1 MRRGARTVGVLT
13 AVVALLVTGVQQ
25 AAAVRPAIIGGVDA
39 DQEYPFMV
47 SLQSS
52 SGMHRCGGSL
62 VAPAWVVTAAH
73 CVRTRTRLIT
83 TARIGSTD
91 HTEGGEQVE
100 VAETVTHPDYDPKG
114 AGGDLALVRLA
125 TPVRAEPITLGTA
138 PVMGSET
145 RLLGWGQT
153 CPTEGCGPGP
163 RVLQQ
168 LDALVVE
175 ATGCTAEFAAE
186 VELCTGTAEG
196 DAGTCYGD
204 SGGPQ
209 VARVEERW
217 ELLGASSRPGN
228 GDRTCATAPSI
239 YTSVPAY
246 AEWITERIAPPSGED
261 DAVAQPLE

>member
-1 MRRGARTVGVLT
+1 MRKSARAACAL
-13 AVVALLVTGVQQ
+13 AAAVALLAAGAQQ
-25 AAAVRPAIIGGVDA
+25 ATAVQPAIIGGVDA

-62 VAPAWVVTAAH
+62 VAPGWVVTAAH
-73 CVRTRTRLIT
+73 CVQTRTRLIT

-91 HTEGGEQVE
+91 HTEGGERTE
-100 VAETVTHPDYDPKG
+100 VTETITHPDYDPTG

-125 TPVRAEPITLGTA
+125 EPVQAEPVVLGTEPA
-138 PVMGSET
+138 VGDET

-163 RVLQQ
+163 RILQQ
-168 LDALVVE
+168 LDTLIVDD
-175 ATGCTAEFAAE
+175 TGCTTEFATE
-186 VELCTGTAEG
+186 VELCTGTPEG
-196 DAGTCYGD
+196 EAGTCYGD

-209 VARVEERW
+209 LARVAEHW
-217 ELLGASSRPGN
+217 ELVGASSRPGN

-246 AEWITERIAPPSGED
+246 AEWITERIAPPD
-261 DAVAQPLE
+261 TQPLE